1 MQSIMRGLSKCYFGV
16 STGNLVTSLRPLSP
30 NSGIGWAIGVRSGLG
45 LIECV
50 YTLVVFSPPVQHW
63 TVACGEEPACVHDV
77 ANVLEANRWR
87 LPVAL
92 AGDIDRVA
100 VASRRP
106 RRNRGLTFPGA
117 EDLTPSEFYR
127 EPDATEARDE
137 ARFVVE
143 RARQY
148 VPGP

>member
-1 MQSIMRGLSKCYFGV
+1 MCLVHLFN
-16 STGNLVTSLRPLSP
+16 TGP
-30 NSGIGWAIGVRSGLG
+30 W
-45 LIECV
+45 
-50 YTLVVFSPPVQHW
+50 
-63 TVACGEEPACVHDV
+63 PAATNKSVCVHDV
-77 ANVLEANRWR
+77 ANVLEANRWP

-106 RRNRGLTFPGA
+106 RRNRELAFPGA

-143 RARQY
+143 RARQH